1 MEINARRNSE
11 GIVNGWFQSSG
22 DHHRAAGMEISRK
35 VVTFFTL
42 GRHQINLAEE
52 TLMDETDKEACGC
65 GCNKEHMGEHK
76 GKHMGG
82 HMRGHW
88 GGKGPHGWDPDKL
101 KEKLGLTEEQ
111 VEELKNLKEQKMELH
126 RKYKE
131 AKEKGD
137 DEAIA
142 KVKAQKEQLMKQMKD
157 IFQKCCEGGKPH
169 WAGKGPHGHG
179 KGPHEWDA
187 DKLKEKFGITDEEAA
202 EVKRLWKQ
210 IQDILK
216 K

>member
-1 MEINARRNSE
+1 
-11 GIVNGWFQSSG
+11 
-22 DHHRAAGMEISRK
+22 
-35 VVTFFTL
+35 
-42 GRHQINLAEE
+42 
-52 TLMDETDKEACGC
+52 
-65 GCNKEHMGEHK
+65 
-76 GKHMGG
+76 
-82 HMRGHW
+82 MRGHW
-88 GGKGPHGWDPDKL
+88 GGKGPHEWDVDKL
-101 KEKLGLTEEQ
+101 KEKLGLTDEQ
-111 VEELKNLKEQKMELH
+111 VDELKSLKEQKMELH
-126 RKYKE
+126 RQYKE

-169 WAGKGPHGHG
+169 CAG